1 MGKTCKFCL
10 SEDLIPVHD
19 HYIFCANCTAI
30 YTSMI
35 LISKS
40 CEHINDGSISVDR
53 VPWYKELR
61 QTFPYIIDDKCSE
74 CGKEAIADGW

>member
-1 MGKTCKFCL
+1 
-10 SEDLIPVHD
+10 
-19 HYIFCANCTAI
+19 
-30 YTSMI
+30 MI